1 MTTDPADL
9 PIDPAPTAPAKPESE
24 LAKAYDPRDVEP
36 RWYAFWLE
44 HDVFAATDDPAD
56 TRPVY
61 TLPMPPP
68 NVTGSLHMGHALVS
82 TIEDVLVRYHRMRG
96 YNTLWQPGIDHA
108 GIATQTVVE
117 RILKREG
124 TSRHDLGREKFLERV
139 WEWKAQSGGRITLQQ
154 RVLGVSA
161 DWKRSKFTM
170 DPDMSRAVRAAF
182 VKLYEE
188 GLIYRDTRLIHWD
201 CEARTVLSNLEVE
214 NEPANGELFDF
225 AYPLAE
231 GEGEIVV
238 STTRPETMLGDTAV
252 AVHPDDPR
260 YKHLVGKFVKHPF
273 VDRLIPIIADAILVD
288 PKFGT
293 GAVKI
298 TPAHDFND
306 HATGKR
312 HGLEQITILNLDG
325 TMNDKAGQFA
335 GLDRFVARKAV
346 KKALEEKGLVR
357 GTKPHELVLPRSER
371 SGTIVEPMISTQ
383 WFVKMQPLAEPALA
397 AVREGKTVI
406 IPEEWAKTYE
416 HWMTNILDW
425 CISRQLWWGH
435 RIPAFHC
442 AACGHITV
450 TNAEAV
456 SACEKCGAADP
467 RQDEDVLDT
476 WFSSG
481 LWPFATLGWPENT
494 DALKKFYPA
503 SDLETGYDILFFWVA
518 RMMMMGIHFMGQPP
532 FKRILLHGLVVD
544 EIGDKMSKVKGN
556 VIDPLDLIHGA
567 TFDEVVEKALPGA
580 PKEEALRKFKKAYPS
595 AANMGSSFLAYGAD
609 ALRYTLATYSP
620 QAKRIPLSPKKLEGY
635 RNFCN
640 KVWNATRYALTYLDG
655 ATVSTAAPKATLLP
669 NRWILSRL
677 SAAASVAHTGIDGF
691 RLDDASL
698 GLYHFFWGEL
708 CDWYLEI
715 SKPIFAAGGSD
726 AEETRDVLAYVLE
739 AALRLLHPF
748 IPFLTE
754 ELWHK
759 VPRPEEHPIS
769 LALASYPDAAVAP
782 RDEAAERDMT
792 TLQAIISAARSVR
805 SEHEVKPRD
814 EVPLTLRTSDA
825 ALRAVLE
832 REVRAIRTLV
842 KTAGDPVIEERG
854 KARPRGSV
862 MSIAAETE
870 VLVGLKGLVE
880 ADKEGARIDR
890 EIKKVEKDILVLEKK
905 LSQPTFADK
914 APPEVVAES
923 RALLEE
929 LKRKRTSLEEARGL
943 AGELAE

>member
-9 PIDPAPTAPAKPESE
+9 PIDPATSASAKPESE

-44 HDVFAATDDPAD
+44 HDVFAASDDPAD

-68 NVTGSLHMGHALVS
+68 NVTGSLHMGHALTN

-124 TSRHDLGREKFLERV
+124 QSRHDLGREKFLERV

-170 DPDMSRAVRAAF
+170 DADMSRAVRAAF

-225 AYPLAE
+225 AYPLADDGGSPGEPGSAPKPPAE

-273 VDRLIPIIADAILVD
+273 VDRRIPIIADAVLVD

-371 SGTIVEPMISTQ
+371 SGSIVEPMISTQ
-383 WFVKMQPLAEPALA
+383 WFVKMKPLAEPALA

-406 IPEEWAKTYE
+406 VPEEWAKTYE

-435 RIPAFHC
+435 R
-442 AACGHITV
+442 
-450 TNAEAV
+450 
-456 SACEKCGAADP
+456 
-467 RQDEDVLDT
+467 
-476 WFSSG
+476 
-481 LWPFATLGWPENT
+481 
-494 DALKKFYPA
+494 
-503 SDLETGYDILFFWVA
+503 
-518 RMMMMGIHFMGQPP
+518 
-532 FKRILLHGLVVD
+532 
-544 EIGDKMSKVKGN
+544 
-556 VIDPLDLIHGA
+556 
-567 TFDEVVEKALPGA
+567 
-580 PKEEALRKFKKAYPS
+580 
-595 AANMGSSFLAYGAD
+595 
-609 ALRYTLATYSP
+609 
-620 QAKRIPLSPKKLEGY
+620 
-635 RNFCN
+635 
-640 KVWNATRYALTYLDG
+640 
-655 ATVSTAAPKATLLP
+655 
-669 NRWILSRL
+669 
-677 SAAASVAHTGIDGF
+677 
-691 RLDDASL
+691 
-698 GLYHFFWGEL
+698 
-708 CDWYLEI
+708 
-715 SKPIFAAGGSD
+715 
-726 AEETRDVLAYVLE
+726 
-739 AALRLLHPF
+739 
-748 IPFLTE
+748 
-754 ELWHK
+754 
-759 VPRPEEHPIS
+759 
-769 LALASYPDAAVAP
+769 
-782 RDEAAERDMT
+782 
-792 TLQAIISAARSVR
+792 
-805 SEHEVKPRD
+805 
-814 EVPLTLRTSDA
+814 
-825 ALRAVLE
+825 
-832 REVRAIRTLV
+832 
-842 KTAGDPVIEERG
+842 
-854 KARPRGSV
+854 
-862 MSIAAETE
+862 
-870 VLVGLKGLVE
+870 
-880 ADKEGARIDR
+880 
-890 EIKKVEKDILVLEKK
+890 
-905 LSQPTFADK
+905 
-914 APPEVVAES
+914 
-923 RALLEE
+923 
-929 LKRKRTSLEEARGL
+929 
-943 AGELAE
+943 

>member
-1 MTTDPADL
+1 MTTDPAL
-9 PIDPAPTAPAKPESE
+9 SADPATTDAAKPENE
-24 LAKAYDPRDVEP
+24 LAKAYDPKEVEP
-36 RWYAFWLE
+36 HWYAFWLE
-44 HDVFAATDDPAD
+44 HDVFAASDDPAD

-61 TLPMPPP
+61 ALPMPPP
-68 NVTGSLHMGHALVS
+68 NVTGSLHMGHALTN

-124 TSRHDLGREKFLERV
+124 KTRHDLGREKFLERV
-139 WEWKAQSGGRITLQQ
+139 WAWKAESGGRITLQQ

-170 DPDMSRAVRAAF
+170 DADMSRAVRAAF

-214 NEPANGELFDF
+214 NEPGNGELFDF
-225 AYPLAE
+225 AYRLADDGGSPGKPGSAPIPPVAE

-273 VDRLIPIIADAILVD
+273 LDRLIPIIADAILVD

-325 TMNDKAGQFA
+325 TMNENAGQFK

-357 GTKPHELVLPRSER
+357 GTKPHELMLPRSER
-371 SGTIVEPMISTQ
+371 SGSIVEPMISTQ
-383 WFVKMQPLAEPALA
+383 WFVKMKPLAEPALA

-406 IPEEWAKTYE
+406 VPEEWSKTYE

-442 AACGHITV
+442 AVCAHITV
-450 TNAEAV
+450 KDVETV
-456 SACEKCGAADP
+456 TACEKCGAADP
-467 RQDEDVLDT
+467 KQDEDVLDT

-503 SDLETGYDILFFWVA
+503 SDLETGYDILFFWIA

-544 EIGDKMSKVKGN
+544 ETGDKMSKVKGN

-595 AANMGSSFLAYGAD
+595 AANMGAAFSAYGAD
-609 ALRYTLATYSP
+609 ALRFTLATYSP
-620 QAKRIPLSPKKLEGY
+620 QAKRIPLSPKKLEGN

-640 KVWNATRYALTYLDG
+640 KVWNATRYALTYLEG
-655 ATVSTAAPKATLLP
+655 ASVTATAPKATLLA

-677 SAAASVAHTGIDGF
+677 SAAAGVAQTGIDGF

-698 GLYHFFWGEL
+698 GLYHFFWDEL
-708 CDWYLEI
+708 CAWYLEM
-715 SKPIFAAGGSD
+715 SKPIFAAGG
-726 AEETRDVLAYVLE
+726 
-739 AALRLLHPF
+739 
-748 IPFLTE
+748 
-754 ELWHK
+754 
-759 VPRPEEHPIS
+759 
-769 LALASYPDAAVAP
+769 
-782 RDEAAERDMT
+782 M
-792 TLQAIISAARSVR
+792 
-805 SEHEVKPRD
+805 
-814 EVPLTLRTSDA
+814 
-825 ALRAVLE
+825 
-832 REVRAIRTLV
+832 
-842 KTAGDPVIEERG
+842 
-854 KARPRGSV
+854 
-862 MSIAAETE
+862 
-870 VLVGLKGLVE
+870 
-880 ADKEGARIDR
+880 
-890 EIKKVEKDILVLEKK
+890 
-905 LSQPTFADK
+905 
-914 APPEVVAES
+914 
-923 RALLEE
+923 
-929 LKRKRTSLEEARGL
+929 
-943 AGELAE
+943 

>member
-9 PIDPAPTAPAKPESE
+9 PIDPATTAAAKPESE

-252 AVHPDDPR
+252 AVHPDDPPLQAPR
-260 YKHLVGKFVKHPF
+260 RQVRQTPLRRSADPHHRRRHPRRSQ
-273 VDRLIPIIADAILVD
+273 VRHRR
-288 PKFGT
+288 GE
-293 GAVKI
+293 
-298 TPAHDFND
+298 D
-306 HATGKR
+306 HAGARLQRSR
-312 HGLEQITILNLDG
+312 HGQAPWARAD
-325 TMNDKAGQFA
+325 NDSQPRRHDERQG
-335 GLDRFVARKAV
+335 RPVRRARPLRRPQGREEG
-346 KKALEEKGLVR
+346 LEEKGLVR

-383 WFVKMQPLAEPALA
+383 WFVKMAPLAEPALA

-456 SACEKCGAADP
+456 SACAKCGAADP

-494 DALKKFYPA
+494 DALQKFYPA

-532 FKRILLHGLVVD
+532 
-544 EIGDKMSKVKGN
+544 S
-556 VIDPLDLIHGA
+556 
-567 TFDEVVEKALPGA
+567 
-580 PKEEALRKFKKAYPS
+580 S
-595 AANMGSSFLAYGAD
+595 ASCSTASSST
-609 ALRYTLATYSP
+609 RS
-620 QAKRIPLSPKKLEGY
+620 
-635 RNFCN
+635 
-640 KVWNATRYALTYLDG
+640 ATR
-655 ATVSTAAPKATLLP
+655 
-669 NRWILSRL
+669 
-677 SAAASVAHTGIDGF
+677 
-691 RLDDASL
+691 
-698 GLYHFFWGEL
+698 
-708 CDWYLEI
+708 
-715 SKPIFAAGGSD
+715 
-726 AEETRDVLAYVLE
+726 
-739 AALRLLHPF
+739 
-748 IPFLTE
+748 
-754 ELWHK
+754 
-759 VPRPEEHPIS
+759 
-769 LALASYPDAAVAP
+769 
-782 RDEAAERDMT
+782 
-792 TLQAIISAARSVR
+792 
-805 SEHEVKPRD
+805 
-814 EVPLTLRTSDA
+814 
-825 ALRAVLE
+825 
-832 REVRAIRTLV
+832 
-842 KTAGDPVIEERG
+842 
-854 KARPRGSV
+854 
-862 MSIAAETE
+862 
-870 VLVGLKGLVE
+870 
-880 ADKEGARIDR
+880 
-890 EIKKVEKDILVLEKK
+890 
-905 LSQPTFADK
+905 
-914 APPEVVAES
+914 
-923 RALLEE
+923 
-929 LKRKRTSLEEARGL
+929 
-943 AGELAE
+943 